1 MPVQMGIPMH
11 LKLKDLVTFNQC
23 LIKAT
28 MTTIRLQTKAMKAT
42 RARNE
47 RARRRNEASIQASL
61 AGDGRRKN
69 TPPSQ
74 SVAAVKPE
82 NLKSSISGSKNG
94 DTASQAVPA
103 VEPKKHTILI
113 PGSKKAEASTQTMSA
128 GKVKAEEDDDDK
140 DAARVVLA
148 RTSPYKPNRLRFT
161 HGEPAVVV

>member
-11 LKLKDLVTFNQC
+11 LKLKDLVTFTQY
-23 LIKAT
+23 LTKAT
-28 MTTIRLQTKAMKAT
+28 MTIIRLQTKVMKAK

-61 AGDGRRKN
+61 AGDGRRKS

-82 NLKSSISGSKNG
+82 KLKARISGSKNG
-94 DTASQAVPA
+94 DAASQAVPA
-103 VEPKKHTILI
+103 AEPKKHTILI
-113 PGSKKAEASTQTMSA
+113 PGPRKAEASAQTMSA
-128 GKVKAEEDDDDK
+128 GKVKAEEDDDDE

-148 RTSPYKPNRLRFT
+148 RTLPYKPTRLRFT
-161 HGEPAVVV
+161 PGKPAVVV